1 MFVYSRSAPGCQQK
15 QQQKKANKI
24 MNESEIY
31 DYIIEMEI
39 ATEQELDLI
48 ININGR
54 NKTALNDV
62 LFCRTGYRDIEQ
74 MEE

>member
-1 MFVYSRSAPGCQQK
+1 
-15 QQQKKANKI
+15 

-48 ININGR
+48 TNINW

-62 LFCRTGYRDIEQ
+62 LYSRTGYRNIEQ

>member
-1 MFVYSRSAPGCQQK
+1 MTEQ
-15 QQQKKANKI
+15 
-24 MNESEIY
+24 EIK

-39 ATEQELDLI
+39 ATEQEVDLVT
-48 ININGR
+48 NINGW

>member
-1 MFVYSRSAPGCQQK
+1 
-15 QQQKKANKI
+15 

>member
-1 MFVYSRSAPGCQQK
+1 
-15 QQQKKANKI
+15 
-24 MNESEIY
+24 MNEQEIY
-31 DYIIEMEI
+31 DYLIEAGI
-39 ATEQELDLI
+39 ATKEELNLVT
-48 ININGR
+48 NINGW